1 MKTSKLFATLAST
14 FAAVLVPCTTLADAS
29 TPAPGA
35 SSVPAVAPA
44 AASPFIIP
52 VGKQVGYRVEISQTF
67 GAEWYFT
74 GSLVFSAD
82 PTGKLTGGYL
92 GDTDQQNP
100 SYPTDPMLGRMNPVS
115 GTITP
120 DNKINLQIG
129 SGSLLW
135 TVAGKVTPGHINGT
149 MSSGRFG
156 LMTFYASR
164 VHIPPHP
171 ANMQESQ

>member
-1 MKTSKLFATLAST
+1 MRRFGLIATLAST
-14 FAAVLVPCTTLADAS
+14 IAAVLMPCATLADAS
-29 TPAPGA
+29 SPAPGA
-35 SSVPAVAPA
+35 SAAPA
-44 AASPFIIP
+44 ATTAGPSPFVIP
-52 VGKQVGYRVEISQTF
+52 VGKEVGYRVEISQTF

-82 PTGKLTGGYL
+82 ASGKLKGGYL

-135 TVAGKVTPGHINGT
+135 TVQGKVTPGHINGT

-171 ANMQESQ
+171 ANIQESQ